1 MVVDGEGGGGGD
13 IWNLAQGFIFSK
25 KKWGSPLG
33 SSPISTTEPTTEPIL
48 NVNILCIKMS
58 LYKDLKHSVWS

>member
-1 MVVDGEGGGGGD
+1 MDGEGGGGD
-13 IWNLAQGFIFSK
+13 IWNMTQGFIFSQ

-33 SSPISTTEPTTEPIL
+33 SSPRSTTEPIL

>member
-1 MVVDGEGGGGGD
+1 MVVPRWTGKEGGGG
-13 IWNLAQGFIFSK
+13 IWNLAQGFIFSQ

-33 SSPISTTEPTTEPIL
+33 SSPRSTTEPIL